1 MNTSGSWSFGSQSLN
16 CTHPTPGET
25 LCASSSHPWGILLLW
40 VICLVVAVW
49 AIVDAARR
57 PREAHVAA
65 GSPKELWITLIAVFA
80 VAGGIGG
87 LILAIVYLAVTRRR
101 VRDVTPLVLAP
112 ESDYL
117 DPPPDDLLRGM

>member
-1 MNTSGSWSFGSQSLN
+1 MLVGHSVLASLDVVTEQSTSGR
-16 CTHPTPGET
+16 
-25 LCASSSHPWGILLLW
+25 PWGVLLIW

-57 PREAHVAA
+57 PREAHLAA

-87 LILAIVYLAVTRRR
+87 LILAIVYLAVTRPK
-101 VRDVTPLVLAP
+101 VRAATLLEPP
-112 ESDYL
+112 PGSHYL
-117 DPPPDDLLRGM
+117 DRDSDDLWRET